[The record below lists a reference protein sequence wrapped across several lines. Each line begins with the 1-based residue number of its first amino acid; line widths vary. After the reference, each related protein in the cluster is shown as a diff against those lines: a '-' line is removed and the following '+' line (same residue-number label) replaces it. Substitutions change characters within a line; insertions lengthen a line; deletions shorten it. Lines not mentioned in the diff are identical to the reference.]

1 MKNLNDLLKQVFN
14 ATDEQI
20 SAFTEAMK
28 SNSIYTASEEN
39 LDIRYGKLK
48 QENEAAVQ
56 ERDAA
61 KNTIAELQKAAEGNA
76 ELQATIK
83 KLTDEMNQTKLDSA
97 IKVGLMAEKVV
108 DVGYLT
114 YKLHEKLRAENETLT
129 LDDNGNIKDWS
140 NKVAALKV
148 QFPNM
153 FEAGDEKSNAN
164 GFEVVDPLALRKGKS
179 SDVPTREDFKN
190 MSYEKRVELKQQNEA
205 LYRQLRNN
213 E

>member
-14 ATDEQI
+14 ATEEQI
-20 SAFTEAMK
+20 SAFAEAMK

-48 QENEAAVQ
+48 QENEATVQ

-83 KLTDEMNQTKLDSA
+83 RLTDEMNQAKIDSA

-114 YKLHEKLRAENETLT
+114 YKLQEKLKADNETLT
-129 LDDNGNIKDWS
+129 LDDNGNIKGW
-140 NKVAALKV
+140 NEKVAALKT

-153 FEAGDEKSNAN
+153 FEAGDDKSNAD

-179 SDVPTREDFKN
+179 NDVPTREDFKK